1 MNRLFVSGGQG
12 IGASASASVLLINI
26 QDWSPFSP
34 KDWIKLNWS
43 FIFDGTHISVL
54 WWKQSHLSQ
63 EPGPLVQ
70 KTFKFQEQKAQY
82 SLEGCLDW
90 WWGGLLLPP
99 HLDFW
104 MHVSYV
110 LGLLNHGK
118 AVAPKY
124 MLHLEKQCPSPLLV
138 SFFLSFFFFYYFLN
152 WNIITFQCC
161 VSFYCIISWISH
173 MNTYILS
180 LLSLP
185 PTPSHSTHLGHQR
198 AVSWAP
204 CAYSSFP
211 LASYL
216 THGSIYICQCH
227 SQFILPSPSPSVS
240 TSLFSISVLLFLP
253 WK

>member
-1 MNRLFVSGGQG
+1 MVRRATLASSPRFLDACILCPGTVEPWKGCCFKIYAASWKTMPQPLAG
-12 IGASASASVLLINI
+12 IFL
-26 QDWSPFSP
+26 
-34 KDWIKLNWS
+34 
-43 FIFDGTHISVL
+43 
-54 WWKQSHLSQ
+54 
-63 EPGPLVQ
+63 
-70 KTFKFQEQKAQY
+70 
-82 SLEGCLDW
+82 
-90 WWGGLLLPP
+90 
-99 HLDFW
+99 
-104 MHVSYV
+104 
-110 LGLLNHGK
+110 
-118 AVAPKY
+118 
-124 MLHLEKQCPSPLLV
+124 
-138 SFFLSFFFFYYFLN
+138 SFFFFFFFYYFLN

-161 VSFYCIISWISH
+161 VSFYCIISWISQ